1 MQDSSMLITT
11 DFLIKLYD
19 VDGMGFVSNI
29 TYVRW
34 LEDLRS
40 LFLEKYYPLSTL
52 IASGIS
58 PVIANTNIDY
68 LKPLTIRDRA
78 QGYAWITE
86 MGSTRWTMDFEI
98 RQGDTVHC
106 RARQRG
112 YFIDLES
119 GRPARVPREIADA
132 YADETSHLLRSP
144 KNAQR
149 LLESIK
155 EREEGGGPS
164 RS

>member
-1 MQDSSMLITT
+1 MQKKPLHIRS

-34 LEDLRS
+34 LEDLRT
-40 LFLEKYYPLSTL
+40 LFLEKYYPISTL
-52 IASGIS
+52 LEKGIS
-58 PVIANTNIDY
+58 PVIANANIDY

-98 RQGDTVHC
+98 LQGDTVHC

-132 YADETSHLLRSP
+132 YA
-144 KNAQR
+144 
-149 LLESIK
+149 LES
-155 EREEGGGPS
+155 RDA
-164 RS
+164 